1 MEILRNIYLFN
12 PPRKL
17 LLQMMKDTGLI
28 DSQLTQTD
36 VDITFA
42 KFKTKG
48 KKKMTYEQFESALG
62 HVAEKKARPGT
73 PC

>member
-1 MEILRNIYLFN
+1 
-12 PPRKL
+12 
-17 LLQMMKDTGLI
+17 MMKDTGLI